1 MKTKGWSKVFVVIMV
16 LAMLVLS
23 LPVIG
28 ACTSTESGVFTLTA
42 QTFLPEMDMTNQFG
56 VQPTFDAI
64 EKACKG
70 RVVLERYPEGALVAH
85 EQMILSTGAGAIDL
99 GPEGLGRYGQI
110 PDGLNLVETLP
121 MAYRTGEDAFN
132 IYYKHGMLELFRE
145 ALAKNFNVYDIGPG
159 ASCRWGFSTSFP
171 VHSVSDFKGK
181 KITTAGAIPRD
192 IAAAMGA
199 TPTDIPFPEIYM
211 ALQLGTID
219 GVYFTFPELESMKWK
234 EVAKYVVFPPLT
246 NASVY
251 SWLINLDTWNSLP
264 SDIQQTIEKVVK
276 DQFMPSFNAQADAEA
291 KVFSDPGI
299 TVMKLSDK
307 DVAFMQDLAMKAWDE
322 KIASKGPLGAKAIKI
337 IKDYYGQK

>member
-1 MKTKGWSKVFVVIMV
+1 MKRWLKLFVPVMV
-16 LAMLVLS
+16 LAALLLS
-23 LPVIG
+23 LPMTG
-28 ACTSTESGVFTLTA
+28 ACTPKESGVFTLKA
-42 QTFLPEMDMTNQFG
+42 QTFLPEMDMTNQLG

-64 EKACKG
+64 EKACNG
-70 RVVLERYPEGALVAH
+70 RVVLERFPEGALVAH
-85 EQMILSTGAGAIDL
+85 EAMIFSTGEGAIDL

-132 IYYKHGMLELFRE
+132 IYYEHGMLELFRE

-159 ASCRWGFSTSFP
+159 AASRWGFSTSFP

-181 KITTAGAIPRD
+181 KIATAGAIPRD

-211 ALQLGTID
+211 ALKLGTID

-234 EVAKYVVFPPLT
+234 EAASYIVLPALT

-251 SWLINLDTWNSLP
+251 SWLMNLDTWNSLP
-264 SDIQQTIEKVVK
+264 ADIQGTIKEVVK

-291 KVFSDPGI
+291 EIFNNPDI
-299 TVMKLSDK
+299 TVTELSDV
-307 DVAFMQDLAMKAWDE
+307 DTAFIQDLAMKAWDE
-322 KIASKGPLGAKAIKI
+322 KIALKGPMGAEAIKI
-337 IKDYYGQK
+337 IKDYYGK